1 MFLIGRDAKHK
12 QSSELHSKF
21 FGESGQ
27 DGKPGS
33 QMEKE
38 KGLPA
43 RAGMCVGLSERGLA
57 LPCLCLAF
65 PLHQQLVTPGYRA

>member
-21 FGESGQ
+21 FGGSGQ
-27 DGKPGS
+27 AGKPGS

-38 KGLPA
+38 KGLPLA
-43 RAGMCVGLSERGLA
+43 IQRGMCVGLSERGPA
-57 LPCLCLAF
+57 LLCLCFA
-65 PLHQQLVTPGYRA
+65 LHQQLVTSGYRA

>member
-12 QSSELHSKF
+12 QSSELYSKF
-21 FGESGQ
+21 FGGSAQ

-38 KGLPA
+38 KGLPS
-43 RAGMCVGLSERGLA
+43 REGMCVGLSERSPA
-57 LPCLCLAF
+57 LPCLCFAF
-65 PLHQQLVTPGYRA
+65 PLHQQLVTSGYRA